1 MALLRHCQTRFST
14 GEKHVLPPDPI
25 STPTASC
32 STQSSLPHIYDNLP
46 VPSPSS
52 SLRPGLTGQDA
63 EPEPLRVPS
72 VSRKLGSRY
81 SPLNLFGK
89 AGESVGNAK
98 HRTQYPRITTNASP
112 SRSWH
117 YPLSTPQ
124 SGLLHLSPSSP
135 AENCRSY
142 SVPLP
147 WLITWN
153 ILQRKLLRRGG
164 SWGCVR
170 S

>member
-14 GEKHVLPPDPI
+14 GKKHVLPPDPI

-32 STQSSLPHIYDNLP
+32 STRSSLPHIYDNLP

-89 AGESVGNAK
+89 AGESVGNAR
-98 HRTQYPRITTNASP
+98 HRAQYPRITTNASP

-117 YPLSTPQ
+117 YPLAPLNRVCFIYRLRPLSRTVGHTAYPFPIHNSLLDRLWLRHSTT
-124 SGLLHLSPSSP
+124 HL
-135 AENCRSY
+135 R
-142 SVPLP
+142 
-147 WLITWN
+147 
-153 ILQRKLLRRGG
+153 
-164 SWGCVR
+164 
-170 S
+170 